1 MPVKF
6 FVLSY
11 SSVASM
17 KAGTS
22 VCVLFWEQDYCEQI
36 WVQ

>member
-1 MPVKF
+1 MHVCMCLF
-6 FVLSY
+6 ELLY

-22 VCVLFWEQDYCEQI
+22 VCVLL
-36 WVQ
+36 